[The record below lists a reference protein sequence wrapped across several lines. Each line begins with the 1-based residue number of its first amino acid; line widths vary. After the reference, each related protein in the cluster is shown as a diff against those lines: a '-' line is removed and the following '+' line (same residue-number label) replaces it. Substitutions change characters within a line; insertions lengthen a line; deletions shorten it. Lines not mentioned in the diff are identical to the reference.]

1 MAKLVSKCHLADV
14 MNSGSFSF
22 FADCSFCGKRCET
35 IEMPSGVGYDVEL
48 TLRRW
53 KENDCSTKEML
64 ERLST
69 EYERIFN
76 SVAIPTKAV
85 LTRNKEPK
93 FIYSPNMLDFV
104 PFAKKEKE

>member
-1 MAKLVSKCHLADV
+1 MGLISKCHLAEV
-14 MNSGSFSF
+14 MNSEPSSY

-35 IEMPSGVGYDVEL
+35 IVKPSGVGYDVEL

-85 LTRNKEPK
+85 LTRNKAPK
-93 FIYSPNMLDFV
+93 FIYSPSRLDFV
-104 PFAKKEKE
+104 EFTKKERE